1 MAATPWKP
9 ASEMTHITKDTVRV
23 DAVAKVTG
31 KAKFAYDVLPHDAL
45 IGRFVTSPY
54 PNCKAI
60 KVDTSAAEALPGV
73 KAVWVDPAVADA
85 GGKVCRIAGEFVAA
99 VAATTSDIANDAVR
113 RVRVEWERYPFVVK
127 ADQARQTN
135 SAQVHGGDRANVN
148 RATEDETGD
157 VAAAFAGAA
166 AVVEGTYS
174 TQVQTHT
181 SLESHGMTCRWDDAG
196 ENLRVWA
203 STQGVFSVRGE
214 LASGLAIPENNVV
227 VTTDYMGGGFGS
239 KFGAGVEGRVCALLA
254 RDAKQAVKLL
264 LTREQEQTNSGNRP
278 SSVQHIRAA
287 ASADGTLVAFD
298 MDAYG
303 TGGYSAG
310 AGFPAPY
317 IYGAADGGIPNRR
330 IVRDDVFVNA
340 GNARAMRAPGH
351 PQASF
356 GMEATMDELAYALDI
371 DPIELRVLND
381 PNETRQ
387 AQYRDAA
394 KRIGWE
400 RRNATPGAGAGP
412 VKTGF
417 GIGAATWGGG
427 GGGTRATVEI
437 HSDGSVVV
445 KCGTQDLGTGT
456 RTVVAVVAA
465 EQLGLAVEDITPLI
479 GDTRFP
485 PSGGSGGSTTCA
497 AVAPAI
503 KVTADMAATGLFARV
518 APALDTS
525 PDNLQVGDRAVRRI
539 DDPSVSLS
547 WEEACALLG
556 TEPISETGQHDGSL
570 SGRGTAGVCAVEVTV
585 DVETGAVR
593 VVKAVSVQEAGLVID
608 KLTLE
613 SQLIGAVIQGVSYAL
628 HEDRIMDGLLGH
640 QINANMEFY
649 KISGAMDIPEIEPVV
664 WMTEASLSRGV
675 IGIGEPPVIPVAG
688 AIGNAVRN
696 AIGPRVASLPITP
709 RRVLEALEPEGRAQG

>member
-1 MAATPWKP
+1 MAVIPWKP
-9 ASEMTHITKDTVRV
+9 AGEMTHITKNTTRV
-23 DAVAKVTG
+23 DAVPKVTG
-31 KAKFAYDVLPHDAL
+31 KAEFSYDVLPKDAL
-45 IGRFVTSPY
+45 IGLFVTSPY
-54 PNCKAI
+54 PNCTAVTI
-60 KVDTSAAEALPGV
+60 DTAAAEALPGV
-73 KAVWVDPAVADA
+73 KAVWTDE
-85 GGKVCRIAGEFVAA
+85 GKVCRMAGEFVAA
-99 VAATTSDIANDAVR
+99 VAAETRDIARDAVR

-127 ADQARQTN
+127 AEDARQPN
-135 SAQVHGGDRANVN
+135 SAQVHGATRPNVN
-148 RATEDETGD
+148 RAADDEAGD
-157 VAAAFAGAA
+157 VDAAFESAA
-166 AVVEGTYS
+166 AVVDGTYS

-196 ENLRVWA
+196 ENIRVWA

-214 LASGLAIPENNVV
+214 LAGALEMPESNVV

-239 KFGAGVEGRVCALLA
+239 KFGAGVEGIVCARMA
-254 RDAKQAVKLL
+254 RDAGRAVKLL

-287 ASADGTLVAFD
+287 ADAEGRVTAFD
-298 MDAYG
+298 MQAHG

-317 IYGAADGGIPNRR
+317 IYGVFGDPPSIPNRR
-330 IVRDDVFVNA
+330 IVRDDVYINA

-356 GMEATMDELAYALDI
+356 GMESTMDELAYALDI
-371 DPIELRVLND
+371 DPIDLRVLND

-394 KRIGWE
+394 KRIGWS
-400 RRNATPGAGAGP
+400 RRNAEPGADAGP

-427 GGGTRATVEI
+427 GGGTRATVDI

-456 RTVVAVVAA
+456 RTVVAAVAA

-497 AVAPAI
+497 SVAPAI
-503 KVTADMAATGLFARV
+503 KVTADAALATLFGRA
-518 APALDTS
+518 APALDAQA
-525 PDNLQVGDRAVRRI
+525 DNLEAVDRTIRRI
-539 DDPSVSLS
+539 DDPSKSLA
-547 WEEACALLG
+547 WADACALLG
-556 TEPISETGQHDGSL
+556 AEPISETEQHDGSL
-570 SGRGTAGVCAVEVTV
+570 SSRGTAGVCAVELTV
-585 DVETGAVR
+585 DEETGDVR
-593 VVKAVSVQEAGLVID
+593 IRKVVSVQEAGLVID

-613 SQLIGAVIQGVSYAL
+613 SQLIGAVIQGISYAL
-628 HEDRIMDGLLGH
+628 HEDRVMDRLLGH
-640 QINANMEFY
+640 QVNANMEFY

-664 WMTEASLSRGV
+664 WMAEESLSRGV
-675 IGIGEPPVIPVAG
+675 IGIGEPPVIPVAA

-696 AIGPRVASLPITP
+696 ATGARVAGLPITP
-709 RRVLEALEPEGRAQG
+709 RRVLEALEREGRAQG

>member
-1 MAATPWKP
+1 MAVIPWKP

-31 KAKFAYDVLPHDAL
+31 KAKYAYDVLPHDAL
-45 IGRFVTSPY
+45 IGRFVTSPH
-54 PNCKAI
+54 PNCKAVR
-60 KVDTSAAEALPGV
+60 VDTSAAEALPGV

-113 RVRVEWERYPFVVK
+113 RVKVEWERYPFVVK
-127 ADQARQTN
+127 ADQARQAN
-135 SAQVHGGDRANVN
+135 SAQVHGGDRANVR
-148 RATEDETGD
+148 RAADDTQGD
-157 VAAAFAGAA
+157 VAAAFETAA

-181 SLESHGMTCRWDDAG
+181 SLEPHGMTCRWDDAG

-214 LASGLAIPENNVV
+214 LASTLEIPENNVV

-239 KFGAGVEGRVCALLA
+239 KFGAGVEGRVCAILA

-287 ASADGTLVAFD
+287 ADADGKVVAFE

-310 AGFPAPY
+310 AGFPSPY
-317 IYGAADGGIPNRR
+317 IYGDADGAIPHRR

-340 GNARAMRAPGH
+340 GDARAMRAPGH

-356 GMEATMDELAYALDI
+356 GMEGTMDELAYALDM
-371 DPIELRVLND
+371 DPVDLRLVND
-381 PNETRQ
+381 ANETRREQ
-387 AQYRDAA
+387 LRDAA

-400 RRNATPGAGAGP
+400 RWSARPSAAGP

-503 KVTADMAATGLFARV
+503 KVTADMALASLFERV
-518 APALDTS
+518 SQALDTTADGLTIS
-525 PDNLQVGDRAVRRI
+525 DRVISRI
-539 DDPSVSLS
+539 DDASVSLS
-547 WEEACALLG
+547 WEDACALLG

-570 SGRGTAGVCAVEVTV
+570 SSRGTAGVCAVEVTV
-585 DVETGAVR
+585 DVETGDVR

-628 HEDRIMDGLLGH
+628 HEDRVMDSLLGH

-649 KISGAMDIPEIEPVV
+649 KISGAMDMPEIEPVV
-664 WMTEASLSRGV
+664 WMTEKSLSRGV
-675 IGIGEPPVIPVAG
+675 IGIGEPPIIPVAG

-696 AIGPRVASLPITP
+696 AIGVRVGSLPITP
-709 RRVLEALEPEGRAQG
+709 RRVLEALEREGAQG